1 MPSSSANTKNHR
13 IDADEALST
22 ARGLV
27 AEAVGDIMG
36 FWNFKPSM
44 GRVWACLYL
53 SPSPLTSAE
62 IVEHT
67 GLSVG
72 SVSMTLADLRSW
84 GVVRDSGRT
93 GGRRA
98 FQAETE
104 IVKMIT
110 RVFQER
116 ELRLVKDTISKLEHA
131 VNLLDEHGR
140 SSIPSTMLEGRF
152 VVTRARRLLELARSG
167 HQMIDRFTRIGRLD
181 LTSIR
186 NKLGRLG

>member
-1 MPSSSANTKNHR
+1 MQSTASTSKSHR
-13 IDADEALST
+13 IDADEALAK
-22 ARGLV
+22 ARALV

-44 GRVWACLYL
+44 GRVWTCLYL
-53 SPSPLTSAE
+53 SPRSLTSAE
-62 IVEHT
+62 IVENT

-84 GVVRDSGRT
+84 GVVKDSGRS

-98 FQAETE
+98 FQAETD

-116 ELRLVKDTISKLEHA
+116 ELGLV
-131 VNLLDEHGR
+131 
-140 SSIPSTMLEGRF
+140 
-152 VVTRARRLLELARSG
+152 
-167 HQMIDRFTRIGRLD
+167 
-181 LTSIR
+181 
-186 NKLGRLG
+186 